1 MAADS
6 KVTLTLKLLIDKK
19 DKHLLF
25 AEAGKDFVDFPFS
38 LLVLPVGTV
47 MGILDKRETIG
58 GLSKVYKSI
67 SNLNNDYLQ
76 SNETKDVLLK
86 PKSMLPL
93 FSDKVPLPNEA
104 FESES
109 TYPTVLY
116 TCINGC
122 NIGRTM
128 HTHSIASGK
137 CTYCR
142 TELSAT
148 KNPYDL
154 KPIVNANGGGFVK
167 GPVTYM
173 VMDDLVVSP
182 MPTTTFAG
190 MNLFNKFNIKDLDS
204 LEEKIVRIGPNEG
217 LEILNHSLSSK
228 TVLTDVF
235 LRGGVADRNENP
247 TKRCKTEC

>member
-1 MAADS
+1 M
-6 KVTLTLKLLIDKK
+6 
-19 DKHLLF
+19 
-25 AEAGKDFVDFPFS
+25 
-38 LLVLPVGTV
+38 VLPVGTV

-67 SNLNNDYLQ
+67 TDLNIDYLH
-76 SNETKDVLLK
+76 SNDIKDVLLK

-93 FSDKVPLPNEA
+93 FSDKLPLPNEA

-109 TYPTVLY
+109 TYPPVVY

-122 NIGRTM
+122 NGGTM
-128 HTHSIASGK
+128 YVRATASSNGK
-137 CTYCR
+137 CAYCR
-142 TELSAT
+142 TEISAT

-173 VMDDLVVSP
+173 VTDDLVVSP
-182 MPTTTFAG
+182 MPASTVAS

-204 LEEKIVRIGPNEG
+204 VEERIVRIGPNEG
-217 LEILNHSLSSK
+217 LEILKHSLSSK

-235 LRGGVADRNENP
+235 LRGVAVINENP
-247 TKRCKTEC
+247 KKGVNLNVKCMIMVVNLFKTMSIL